1 MANKTE
7 FKCLTCNFSSET
19 SPRCTEPR
27 IVKALE
33 NKNISDLCSPNNFR
47 YYLPKPEPAETE
59 IMPLITYEQE
69 REWEASHKAL
79 AQSKGYDELN
89 RMAQRSSDLAV
100 LEAREKEWR
109 EKVEQ
114 ARQEGYN
121 ESVKRAIDLA
131 IFNVPYA
138 CKFGGIPERL
148 LGIVIPEMNIVEL
161 RNPAP
166 EVSDDKKDPRD

>member
-1 MANKTE
+1 M
-7 FKCLTCNFSSET
+7 
-19 SPRCTEPR
+19 
-27 IVKALE
+27 
-33 NKNISDLCSPNNFR
+33 
-47 YYLPKPEPAETE
+47 
-59 IMPLITYEQE
+59 
-69 REWEASHKAL
+69 
-79 AQSKGYDELN
+79 
-89 RMAQRSSDLAV
+89 
-100 LEAREKEWR
+100 
-109 EKVEQ
+109 EQ
-114 ARQEGYN
+114 ARKEGYE